1 MVGVGVGDGF
11 GYLLLG
17 GNLSTRI
24 APHGEAPVATSQHQ
38 NLRGLRKIG
47 RGQWGPIHSIG
58 QGRGRGLSASL
69 KFATSFFFFKKT
81 PEYTPSPNTMNTEL
95 AHWGPAP
102 AWGQGSRLMHF
113 GRQGG
118 TWLKV
123 LGSCRAHSTR

>member
-1 MVGVGVGDGF
+1 MGRLQLPPVNTRTSGV
-11 GYLLLG
+11 YEKLG
-17 GNLSTRI
+17 GGS
-24 APHGEAPVATSQHQ
+24 G
-38 NLRGLRKIG
+38 GLFTALG
-47 RGQWGPIHSIG
+47 RGGG
-58 QGRGRGLSASL
+58 EGSL
-69 KFATSFFFFKKT
+69 PPSNLLHLFFFLKKT